1 MPTRQQGTVAK
12 WLNNRG
18 IGFITP
24 QGCESEIG
32 KDIIVHYTNVKQG
45 GNGFKS
51 LAEGSTVEFETTED
65 PKNPDKLMAINV
77 TGIGG
82 VDCEKQL
89 RLKSLF
95 EQRNSSNAHATNSSN
110 GQQVFVSNLHHE
122 TSWQKLKDL
131 FRKCG
136 RVERADIKNGSGI
149 VRFSN
154 SQDAKSAI
162 ERYDGFEL
170 DGKVIKVKI
179 DEESN

>member
-1 MPTRQQGTVAK
+1 MPARQQGTVAK
-12 WLNNRG
+12 WLNSRG

-32 KDIIVHYTNVKQG
+32 KDIIVHYSNVKQG

-82 VDCEKQL
+82 ADCEKQR

-95 EQRNSSNAHATNSSN
+95 EQRSNAPHATSSSN
-110 GQQVFVSNLHHE
+110 GQQQVLVSNLHRE

-179 DEESN
+179 DEETN